1 MASIN
6 PPGRQAALRRAA
18 TALIGGALSF
28 SRRSLAVLAGTVAL
42 LGGAAVLLGG
52 CSLDYNP
59 ARLEEEIAAE
69 VPDTVLTDFRHTIM
83 SGDKV
88 WVVLEARRA
97 ESYEKRKEVVLTEV
111 RFREYDAE
119 GELVS
124 EALADRAVFH
134 TDSEN
139 ASADGAITIRSPREK
154 ASLSADSLVW
164 TREGRILE
172 ADPQASVRLD
182 KEDGSYVEGR
192 GFRADFRR
200 RRVEFAGRA
209 QGRYVWEENDE
220 K

>member
-1 MASIN
+1 MANIN
-6 PPGRQAALRRAA
+6 LLGRRAAPRRAAAALRDRLLTVVRLAA
-18 TALIGGALSF
+18 PGGI
-28 SRRSLAVLAGTVAL
+28 AVLL
-42 LGGAAVLLGG
+42 GAAALLLGG

-83 SGDKV
+83 SGDQA
-88 WVVLEARRA
+88 WVVLEAQRA
-97 ESYEKRKEVVLTEV
+97 ESYEKRKEIVLTQV
-111 RFREYDAE
+111 RFREYDAK

-139 ASADGAITIRSPREK
+139 ASADGSITIRSPKEK
-154 ASLSADSLVW
+154 ASLSADSFVW
-164 TREGRILE
+164 TRQGRTLE

-200 RRVEFAGRA
+200 RRVEFTRRA
-209 QGRYVWEENDE
+209 QGRYVWEENE
-220 K
+220 QK